1 MSGSKFSVV
10 IPNWNGRR
18 FLATCLESLLNQ
30 TYHNIEIIVV
40 DNASGDGSQDFVRE
54 GFPQVRLIALSE
66 NRGFTGACN
75 IGMQAASGD
84 IISLLNNDTEVDV
97 NWVSAT
103 VEGFCQDQEVGM
115 VASKILLFDR
125 RDHFHT
131 AGDTF
136 GIDGSA
142 GNRGAW
148 ERDVGQ
154 YDRVE
159 YVFGACGGAAAYR
172 KSMLDDIGL
181 LDDDFFFLLEDV
193 DLAWRAQ
200 LAGYKALYMPS
211 ALVFHHL
218 SASGGGATASYYDGR
233 NSIWVLVKNMPGAL
247 IRKYAGRIL
256 GRQAALT
263 WQALRAWRGAEAR
276 ARLRGT
282 VRGLLS
288 VGSALRKR
296 RQIQESKVVADT
308 YIDSIL
314 SPPK

>member
-1 MSGSKFSVV
+1 MSGGKFSVV
-10 IPNWNGRR
+10 IPNWNGLR
-18 FLATCLESLLNQ
+18 FLDACLKSLQQQSYND
-30 TYHNIEIIVV
+30 IEIIVV
-40 DNASGDGSQDFVRE
+40 DNASDDGSQALIRE
-54 GFPQVRLIALSE
+54 GFPQVQLIILPE

-75 IGMQAASGD
+75 IGMQSASGD
-84 IISLLNNDTEVDV
+84 IIALLNNDTEVDV
-97 NWVSAT
+97 NWVKEIVA
-103 VEGFCQDQEVGM
+103 GFCGDQEVGM
-115 VASKILLFDR
+115 VASKMLLFDK

-136 GIDGSA
+136 GTDGSA

-148 ERDVGQ
+148 ERDIGQ

-181 LDDDFFFLLEDV
+181 LDDDFFFLLEDI

-200 LAGYKALYMPS
+200 LAGYKALYVPS
-211 ALVFHHL
+211 AVVYHHL
-218 SASGGGATASYYDGR
+218 SASGGGVTASYYDGR

-247 IRKYAGRIL
+247 LRKYAGRIL
-256 GRQAALT
+256 GRQASLA

-282 VRGLLS
+282 VRGLLT
-288 VGSALRKR
+288 VGSAIRKR
-296 RQIQESKVVADT
+296 RQIQRSKVAPDA

-314 SPPK
+314 RPPK